1 MNNFTV
7 INENYEF
14 KDGETLLVF
23 KLGDVEKEYVL
34 SSLYNNDNNSC
45 NLVISY
51 VDKDPEGYDVLKDI
65 TDVEERKHVIEAI
78 KEILK
83 GENKDERF

>member
-65 TDVEERKHVIEAI
+65 TDVEERKHVIETI